1 MIVDDKLSIETVV
14 DIFVDRNSVK
24 STDLGKIL
32 TQHSSEIMRNMES
45 DIHVKVSRSCIWNK
59 AKMFYK
65 AALNNP
71 QVLRKNLVIQFSG
84 EEGLDLGALKKEFFA
99 ETLRS
104 ISHELF
110 EGQSTRLL
118 PKCQWG
124 DDTEYRIAG
133 VAIAHSILQGGP
145 GFSCLHPALYR
156 YIITQT
162 SEDYSCDV
170 EELPCVED
178 IPRNASTE
186 DLVDFIDKVHCI
198 FVCVL

>member
-1 MIVDDKLSIETVV
+1 MI
-14 DIFVDRNSVK
+14 DIFVYCNSVK
-24 STDLGKIL
+24 STDLGRII
-32 TQHSSEIMRNMES
+32 TQHSAKVMSNMES
-45 DIHVKVSRSCIWNK
+45 DVHVKLSSCIWNK
-59 AKMFYK
+59 AKMFHK

-71 QVLRKNLVIQFSG
+71 QVLRKTLVIQFSG

-104 ISHELF
+104 ISNELF

-124 DDTEYRIAG
+124 DNTEYRIAE
-133 VAIAHSILQGGP
+133 VTIAHSILQGGP

-156 YIITQT
+156 YIITQA

-186 DLVDFIDKVHCI
+186 DLIDKVHVCLCVVVFCI
-198 FVCVL
+198 HMSKE